1 MFFNRRIV
9 LKMSL
14 QKEVFEEYK
23 SYIENHMEENKE
35 GALKVKYNL
44 EHSPLFWNDMVDK
57 TVHIPKVYD
66 KNMMAKFEHIA
77 NVTYSI
83 FGKII
88 EEYRNHEDYRAL
100 FPFSKE
106 LEELI
111 LLPRSYDGFL
121 PMARFD
127 LFFNEEN
134 EDFYF
139 CEINTDGTAAQL
151 RDLEMSKALIN
162 NPAHQYVIRKYN
174 LSGFELFDTWVD
186 SFIELYNTYPKKK
199 DNPNIAIVDVLE
211 NATMG
216 DFWEFARR
224 FQKRGYNCE
233 ICDVRELVYKDGVLY
248 SPSGNKIDAI
258 YRRAV
263 TADIMNN
270 YDKVQD
276 FIKAIRDDA
285 VFFAGAFDTQIIHS
299 KWLFYVLHLER
310 TWRFLTDEE
319 VQFIKKHIPE
329 TKEFGSK
336 GISMQEVLANKDDYM
351 IKPMDAYASKGIY
364 AAGKEYSQSDWD
376 ELLPQMY
383 GNGYIAQRYCEQYL
397 TDNIDFAWGD
407 GKWHKYMNMQGL
419 YMYNGKL
426 SGFLMRMAEGEN
438 IIYAHENER
447 TVPVFVVK

>member
-1 MFFNRRIV
+1 
-9 LKMSL
+9 MSL

-23 SYIENHMEENKE
+23 SYIENHMVENKE

-44 EHSPLFWNDMVDK
+44 EHSPLFWNNMVDK

-151 RDLEMSKALIN
+151 RNLEMSKALIA
-162 NPAHQYVIRKYN
+162 NPAHQHVIRKYN
-174 LSGFELFDTWVD
+174 LEGFELFDSWVD
-186 SFIELYNTYPKKK
+186 EFINLYNTYPKKS
-199 DNPNIAIVDVLE
+199 DNPNIAIVDFLE

-216 DFWEFARR
+216 DFYEFARR
-224 FQKRGYNCE
+224 FQQKGCNCE
-233 ICDVRELVYKDGVLY
+233 ICDIRELEYRDGVLY
-248 SPSGNKIDAI
+248 SSSGNKIDAI

-270 YDKVQD
+270 YDAVKD
-276 FIKAIRDDA
+276 FINAIRDDA
-285 VFFAGAFDTQIIHS
+285 VFFAGAFDTQIIHA

-310 TWRFLTDEE
+310 TWEFLTDDE
-319 VQFIKKHIPE
+319 VEFVKKHVPD
-329 TKEFGSK
+329 TKEFSPK
-336 GISMQEVLANKDDYM
+336 GITIEEVSNNKDKYM
-351 IKPMDAYASKGIY
+351 LKPMDAYASKGIY

-407 GKWHKYMNMQGL
+407 GKWHKYMNMPGL